1 MSRSHYEVLAVPE
14 SASRDQ
20 IHRAYLRLAR
30 HAHPDAGGSEAG
42 MREINVAWT
51 VLGDPATRRAY
62 DRTIDRKRVFVGT
75 EEGSVRPAGPA
86 DLGDLAGLNDLDDL
100 DDRPIRRP
108 SPRLPILAVVPV
120 AIFAAS
126 VAFYALGVVLSA
138 RHLLGVAVVLF
149 LMASLLMVALPFAQM
164 TRTRRR

>member
-1 MSRSHYEVLAVPE
+1 MTRSHYEVLDVPML
-14 SASRDQ
+14 ASRDQ

-30 HAHPDAGGSEAG
+30 QAHPDAGGSEAG

-51 VLGDPATRRAY
+51 VLGDPARRRAY
-62 DRTIDRKRVFVGT
+62 DRTLDKERVFVGSQ
-75 EEGSVRPAGPA
+75 EGTVRPAGRF
-86 DLGDLAGLNDLDDL
+86 DLGDLADLDDT
-100 DDRPIRRP
+100 PIRPP

-120 AIFAAS
+120 AIFAVS

-138 RHLLGVAVVLF
+138 RHLLAVAVVLF
-149 LMASLLMVALPFAQM
+149 VVASLLMVALPFAQM